1 MNSLVVGLLRGD
13 EGKGKI
19 TDYLANKHD
28 VVVRYA
34 GGPNAGHSIY
44 RNNKLFVTHVI
55 PAGIF
60 NKKLCIIGRGCVIN
74 IQKLYKEYL
83 DLCNFLIKNDNIFID
98 PYNEIKSLLK
108 ISYGTHVITD
118 EHIKQDINKEDSGK
132 GNGSTKQGISPAYRD
147 KYYREGKRVIDII
160 NENKLNSN
168 EINFLKDII
177 IDEEKFINEN
187 NHLNYLFEGAQ
198 GVLLDIDN
206 PYYPNVS
213 SSSIGVGGVIS
224 GTGISYKNLLKNFSV
239 IGIVK
244 SYMSSV
250 GIGEFITE
258 LNDDNKEYSYL
269 NSGETYIKPG
279 YYIRKVGNEYGAT
292 TGRPRKVGWLD
303 IPLIKYSIRTT
314 GVDAICLTRLDTLL
328 EFFKN
333 KYNKIPICVA
343 YKNKETNEI
352 IDIADI
358 YNLNKYEPVYELI
371 ETYNDCSIND
381 KNFINFIKFIENKLN
396 VPIKYVSIGQNKDNI
411 IEL

>member
-160 NENKLNSN
+160 NENKLTSN

-250 GIGEFITE
+250 GTGEFITE

-371 ETYNDCSIND
+371 ETYNNCSIND
-381 KNFINFIKFIENKLN
+381 KKFINFIKFIENKLN

-411 IEL
+411 ISL